1 LIAKGLVMSERHQ
14 VRLVKIEIFEV
25 SPASPVNL
33 SPASLKPVTKITS
46 RIYSTEY
53 IDRELRTTPI

>member
-1 LIAKGLVMSERHQ
+1 MIAKGLVMSERHQ

-25 SPASPVNL
+25 SPVSPVNL

-46 RIYSTEY
+46 RVYSTEY
-53 IDRELRTTPI
+53 IDRELRTTLI